1 MKAYS
6 QDLRERVA
14 SACAEPRAKI
24 YQAAVRFSV
33 SLAFANKLLCRQRAS
48 GTVAALPRRPGPA
61 SLLDAAGDQ
70 RLLACLA
77 AQPDATLTEISLAL
91 LAAGGPRL
99 SRTAVWRATERLG
112 WGRKKSVHATEC
124 DTERVVAL
132 RRLFVEAVQG
142 ADFTRFVFVDEMR
155 LKHLDPVPT

>member
-61 SLLDAAGDQ
+61 PLLDTAGDQ

-77 AQPDATLTEISLAL
+77 SQPDATLAKISLVL
-91 LAAGGPRL
+91 LAAGGPLL
-99 SRTAVWRATERLG
+99 SRMAVWRATERLG
-112 WGRKKSVHATEC
+112 WGRKKASTQPNAT
-124 DTERVVAL
+124 L
-132 RRLFVEAVQG
+132 SG
-142 ADFTRFVFVDEMR
+142 W
-155 LKHLDPVPT
+155 